1 MNSFLFLLVTLSAAA
16 AETGLAQP
24 NATQTPSPVDH
35 TIEILI
41 AGPEA
46 GSAGILMLDLNA
58 TLKTTVQ
65 TGNLCAAPPIV
76 APVRVAFVMS
86 GTGLVIAETTS
97 PTEMGGIPSCQGPA
111 TVPSGEIQMTSWAP

>member
-1 MNSFLFLLVTLSAAA
+1 MLLNGDGS
-16 AETGLAQP
+16 
-24 NATQTPSPVDH
+24 
-35 TIEILI
+35 ILI

-46 GSAGILMLDLNA
+46 GSAGILMLNPNT